1 MNKGRRINKLISCRK
16 HRQVW
21 YERSLDKLI
30 NGEVNPEYVSLRS
43 KKLKDVNK

>member
-21 YERSLDKLI
+21 YERELDKLI
-30 NGEVNPEYVSLRS
+30 NGQSSADDVSLRF
-43 KKLKDVNK
+43 KKLKAVEK